1 MTPADSSIALP
12 PDNASQPQQQQQQ
25 QQGDKGSSMHVS
37 EARYELGREL
47 KQVCHCYM
55 RRDAAVE
62 VCHCYVRQN
71 AAVELRRFTLMCL
84 PCQMTGASFPD
95 VLHACRLVPLA
106 STAAYWRHQTLTQ
119 QCCCG
124 V

>member
-12 PDNASQPQQQQQQ
+12 PDNASQLLLQQQQQQ

-47 KQVCHCYM
+47 RQ
-55 RRDAAVE
+55 
-62 VCHCYVRQN
+62 VCHCYVRRN
-71 AAVELRRFTLMCL
+71 AAVELRWFTLMCL
-84 PCQMTGASFPD
+84 PCQTTGASFPD
-95 VLHACRLVPLA
+95 VLHVCRLVPLA
-106 STAAYWRHQTLTQ
+106 STAAYWRHQTLTL